1 VAGPTLAPSH
11 VRRAAEVTH
20 HRARDLPPAAAD
32 GMHHTVGPD
41 LVREPCRALQRDAA
55 EPALTRAVL
64 AAARSDV
71 QALDQSLPRAEDRL
85 QLFGETE
92 AIRDLPR
99 DRHRLLVGNSHLG
112 VQDAIP
118 RHLHLLRLVVVTG
131 PLPGLARH
139 LLEDG
144 ATTPGV
150 EASRELLLAAD
161 ERMYHCQRSCLNI
174 FRPTA

>member
-1 VAGPTLAPSH
+1 MAGPTPAPSH
-11 VRRAAEVTH
+11 LRRGAEVTH
-20 HRARDLPPAAAD
+20 HRVRDLPSAVAD
-32 GMHHTVGPD
+32 GMHHSVGPG
-41 LVREPCRALQRDAA
+41 LVREPCRALQRDVA

-71 QALDQSLPRAEDRL
+71 QALDQSLPPAEDRL

-92 AIRDLPR
+92 AIRDLRR
-99 DRHRLLVGNSHLG
+99 DRYRLLVGNPHLR

-118 RHLHLLRLVVVTG
+118 QRLRLLRLVVVTG
-131 PLPGLARH
+131 LLPGLARA

-150 EASRELLLAAD
+150 EARRELLLAAD
-161 ERMYHCQRSCLNI
+161 ERMYHCQRSCLNF